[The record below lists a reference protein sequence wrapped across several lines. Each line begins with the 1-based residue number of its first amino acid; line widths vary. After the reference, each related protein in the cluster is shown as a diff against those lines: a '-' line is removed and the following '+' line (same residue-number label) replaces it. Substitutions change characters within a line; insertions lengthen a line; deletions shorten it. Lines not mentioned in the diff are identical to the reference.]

1 MSQAGAKSVRKE
13 HSLERTNFE
22 IDVNKYEDVIMED
35 VQKPVE
41 GASVDVL
48 EQLFQRGEKK
58 LYSIEDSWTS

>member
-1 MSQAGAKSVRKE
+1 M
-13 HSLERTNFE
+13 ERTNFE

-35 VQKPVE
+35 VQQPVE